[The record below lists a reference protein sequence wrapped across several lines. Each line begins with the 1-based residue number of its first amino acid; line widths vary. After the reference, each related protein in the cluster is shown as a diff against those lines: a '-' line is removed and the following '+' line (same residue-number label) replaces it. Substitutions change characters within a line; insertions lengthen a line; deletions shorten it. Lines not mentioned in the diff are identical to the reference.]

1 MKDNIR
7 SILRAANTIVVIQAD
22 NPDADSL
29 GSALALEEL
38 LETHGKKVVMYCAVD
53 TPTYIRYLEGWDR
66 VTSELPRH
74 FDASIIVDTRTLTLL
89 ERLQTSGDMARLA
102 KLPCIVLD
110 HHASVDHTIDFTK
123 TQLIDSS
130 VSSTGELVYNLA
142 KEFEWSLSSHAATYI
157 MAAILG
163 DTQGLS
169 NELAS
174 ANTYRAM
181 AELVDAGA
189 DRPLLEESRKQL
201 SKMPVSIYKYKSKLI
216 AKTEFFA
223 DDTIALVHVT
233 QDEINKHSPLYNP
246 PAIVQFDMLQ
256 VTNVAVAV
264 VIKTYDDGRITASV
278 RANPGSPVAA
288 ELAKQFAGGGHAY
301 AAGFKVTDGRNY
313 ETIKNAC
320 IGTLI
325 ELLKANENSYETI

>member
-1 MKDNIR
+1 MKDTIR
-7 SILRAANTIVVIQAD
+7 AILRAANTIVVIQAD

-38 LETHGKKVVMYCAVD
+38 LETHGKKVIMYCAVD
-53 TPTYIRYLEGWDR
+53 MPTYIRYLDGWDR

-74 FDASIIVDTRTLTLL
+74 FDASIIVDTSTLTLL
-89 ERLQTSGDMARLA
+89 EKLQTSGDIIRIT

-110 HHASVDHTIDFTK
+110 HHATVDSSIDFTDNK
-123 TQLIDSS
+123 LIDST
-130 VSSTGELVYNLA
+130 VSSTGELVFSLS
-142 KEFEWSLSSHAATYI
+142 KEFNWALSGHAATYI

-181 AELVDAGA
+181 AELVEAGA
-189 DRPLLEESRKQL
+189 NRPQLEESRKLL
-201 SKMPVSIYKYKSKLI
+201 SKMPVSIYKYKSELI

-223 DDTIALVHVT
+223 ENTIALVHVT
-233 QDEINKHSPLYNP
+233 QNEINEHSPSYNP

-256 VTNVAVAV
+256 VLNVAVAV

-278 RANPGSPVAA
+278 RANAGFPVAA
-288 ELAKQFAGGGHAY
+288 TLAKNFNGGGHDY
-301 AAGFKVTDGRNY
+301 AAGFKVTDGRSY

-320 IGTLI
+320 VSNLI
-325 ELLKANENSYETI
+325 QLLKSNEKQNEAL